1 MKLKMKKISFLAAI
15 ALSVTLSAQ
24 ENNVVNNKEVDE
36 LKKKMTDV
44 KMAEKDTTYWKKGG
58 VFGLNFSQVSLTNWS
73 GGGQNSVSVNG
84 LVNLFATHKGKHH
97 VWDNTLNL
105 AYGMLQQGNENMRK
119 TDDKI
124 EFMSKY
130 GKDAFKN
137 WYYSALLNFRSQF
150 APGFNYPND
159 SVKISEFLA
168 PGYVLA
174 SIGMDF
180 KPTDKF
186 SLFLSPATMKST
198 IVLNQDLAD
207 AGAYGV
213 DPAEYNVKG
222 EKVKDGSTFRAE
234 LGGYL
239 KAGLTFDIMKNVTY
253 TGALGLF
260 SNYLHNP
267 QNIDVVLDNLL
278 AMKVN
283 KYLSATVTVNV
294 IYDDD
299 IDIEVDNNNDGIID
313 AVGPRTQ
320 IKEVL
325 GIGFNYKF

>member
-1 MKLKMKKISFLAAI
+1 MKKIIVLATMAFS
-15 ALSVTLSAQ
+15 LTLSAQ
-24 ENNVVNNKEVDE
+24 ENNVVDNKEADD
-36 LKKKMTDV
+36 LKKKMTEV
-44 KMAEKDTTYWKKGG
+44 KKAEKDTVYWDRGG
-58 VFGLNFSQVSLTNWS
+58 VFGINFSQVSLTNWA
-73 GGGQNSVSVNG
+73 GGGQNSISING
-84 LVNLFATHKGKHH
+84 LMNLYATHKGLHH

-124 EFMSKY
+124 ELMSKY

-150 APGFNYPND
+150 APGYNYPND

-174 SIGMDF
+174 AIGMDF
-180 KPTDKF
+180 KPSDKF

-213 DPAEYNVKG
+213 EAAEYDTDGNKI
-222 EKVKDGSTFRAE
+222 KDGSTFRAE
-234 LGGYL
+234 IGGYL
-239 KAGLTFDIMKNVTY
+239 KAGLKFDVMKNVTY
-253 TGALGLF
+253 TGTLGLF

-267 QNIDVVLDNLL
+267 QNIDVVWDNLL
-278 AMKVN
+278 AMKIN
-283 KYLSATVTVNV
+283 KYLSATITVNV

-299 IDIEVDNNNDGIID
+299 IDIAVDDNNDGIID
-313 AVGPRTQ
+313 AIGPRTQ